1 MNLDWQESEHKQVNL
16 DTSYDRNGREKGRQA
31 NNVLFLNN
39 LIRIIDLRFIILIID
54 VTQTSNVFTLWRF
67 YLEIKIEAKDQ

>member
-1 MNLDWQESEHKQVNL
+1 MNFDWQESKHKQVNL